1 MKIYE
6 FRIILPTSLQQY
18 KIGNL
23 YMTAQRSKEETE
35 QVQGE
40 GIETITNEPF
50 QNETESGQY
59 TYKIMH
65 FKSRIPAFIRWALP
79 DKYCHCHE
87 KSWNSY
93 PHYHTEYA
101 VPGLGDNFLMVIDS
115 QHFAYEKNGKIP
127 KNALNL
133 TKEELKKR
141 KIVYLDILD
150 SKPKPDKPEHD
161 LHGFVCPEA
170 GISNPLQGSPKNAK
184 ANEKNPPLW
193 STTYDG
199 EMMIAIKVVKFN
211 FHWKGLQSITE
222 KFAMNTFYHNLFL
235 DTHRQL
241 MRLADKWYPMSI
253 DDVRAFENNIIEES
267 RNRNFERDDDKE
279 FEEVPDK
286 PPDDIQIP
294 PEESSS
300 NSS

>member
-6 FRIILPTSLQQY
+6 FRIILPTSVTQY

-23 YMTAQRSKEETE
+23 YMTAQRSKEESE
-35 QVQGE
+35 QVKGE

-50 QNETESGQY
+50 QNENESGQY

-65 FKSRIPAFIRWALP
+65 FKTRIPAFLRWALP

-101 VPGLGDNFLMVIDS
+101 VPGLGDDFLMEIDS
-115 QHFAYEKNGKIP
+115 QHFPYEKNGKIP
-127 KNALNL
+127 ENALNL
-133 TKEELKKR
+133 SKKELKKR

-150 SKPKPDKPEHD
+150 SKPKPDKSEYD

-170 GISNPLQGSPKNAK
+170 GITTPLQGSPKRAK
-184 ANEKNPPLW
+184 ANEEKPPLW
-193 STTYDG
+193 STHYDG
-199 EMMIAIKVVKFN
+199 EMMIAIKVVKFM
-211 FHWKGLQSITE
+211 FHWKGLQTIAE

-241 MRLADKWYPMSI
+241 MRLADKWYPMTI
-253 DDVRAFENNIIEES
+253 DDVRAFENQIIEES
-267 RNRNFERDDDKE
+267 RQLEFDRDEDKE
-279 FEEVPDK
+279 DEEIPDK
-286 PPDDIQIP
+286 PPEGIQIP
-294 PEESSS
+294 PEEPSTSSS
-300 NSS
+300 